1 MTGFITVSRRECDMS
16 LDVSRAIRE
25 GLGRTAT
32 RNGVLLVVA
41 FALIGLLNAVAFESA
56 AARMVEL
63 AAEMDPEAATEIPE
77 GSTPL
82 ALPLPGAV
90 ILFLILVW
98 LLAWAATS
106 VVTVR
111 IMATDRVDS
120 IPEDLVVERLAA
132 ASANE
137 IAARIVVF
145 VLIGFG
151 LVAFVLPGIF
161 LAICF
166 YFTRPYI
173 AIDDRNVVDGMVESW
188 RLSKGDRFDLFVLL
202 IGAVVVYALIAL
214 SGVVATFALTGFPVV
229 ASVVGTVFSAV
240 ATVFWL
246 STSARA
252 FVQLFEPEDEES
264 EPSDEWDDPPGV
276 EW

>member
-1 MTGFITVSRRECDMS
+1 MS

-25 GLGRTAT
+25 GLSRTAT
-32 RNGVLLVVA
+32 RNGLVLVVA
-41 FALIGLLNAVAFESA
+41 FVLIGLLNAVAFESA

-63 AAEMDPEAATEIPE
+63 AAEMDPEAAADLPE
-77 GSTPL
+77 GATPL
-82 ALPLPGAV
+82 ALPLPGSV

-98 LLAWAATS
+98 LLAWAAAS

-111 IMATDRVDS
+111 ITATDRVDS
-120 IPEDLVVERLAA
+120 IPDDLVVDRLAA
-132 ASANE
+132 ATANE

-145 VLIGFG
+145 VLVGFG
-151 LVAFVLPGIF
+151 LLLFVLPGIF

-173 AIDDRNVVDGMVESW
+173 AVDDRNVVDGMVESW
-188 RLSKGDRFDLFVLL
+188 RLSKGNRFDLFILL
-202 IGAVVVYALIAL
+202 IGAVVIYALIAL
-214 SGVVATFALTGFPVV
+214 VGLAATFALTGFPVV

-240 ATVFWL
+240 GTVFWL

-252 FVQLFEPEDEES
+252 FVQLFEPEDEEAG
-264 EPSDEWDDPPGV
+264 DEWDDPPGV